1 MPESDLFAF
10 YGSLR
15 TGMPNFREY
24 AASMTYERTTRI
36 SGYRMY
42 SLGNYPYAVKS
53 EDRNDVIIVEIFRSD
68 VLDTKMRIHQMEID
82 AGYFYS
88 IINLDGDD
96 VGIYLF
102 QQAGNDPWVKS
113 GNWVEF
119 FRKGNK

>member
-15 TGMPNFREY
+15 IGMSNYDQY
-24 AASMTYERTTRI
+24 ASSMSYQRATRI

-42 SLGNYPYAVKS
+42 SLGDYPYIVKS
-53 EDRNDVIIVEIFRSD
+53 ENHGDKIVVEIFKSD
-68 VLDTKMRIHQMEID
+68 NEDIKMKIHKLEID
-82 AGYFYS
+82 AGYFYE

-102 QQAGNDPWVKS
+102 EQPGNDPWVKS
-113 GNWVEF
+113 GNWVQF
-119 FRKGNK
+119 FRQGNK